1 MTAAVELLRE
11 LASSVNSERSEISP
25 EIRDKIVR
33 SLEDDLESSC
43 RVETLRGLSNLL
55 QNGEGDGIILR

>member
-1 MTAAVELLRE
+1 MTAAVELLRK

-25 EIRDKIVR
+25 ESRDKIVR
-33 SLEDDLESSC
+33 NLEKDLESSF

-55 QNGEGDGIILR
+55 QNGEGDYSVLR